1 MADSPFGGPLG
12 SGALGDL
19 LRRELKIGEQA
30 SVLDTDHV
38 HPGYI
43 PGGHIDA
50 VLYQKFPDGRVY
62 PIDKS
67 HLNPNTLEEIK

>member
-1 MADSPFGGPLG
+1 MERPFGGPLG
-12 SGALGDL
+12 SGDLGDL

-30 SVLDTDHV
+30 SVLDTEHI
-38 HPGYI
+38 HPGRI

-62 PIDKS
+62 PIGKS
-67 HLNPNTLEEIK
+67 HLDPNTLEEIK